1 MARLKYVLKIMQ
13 KGNNIV
19 YHLDRDNFDSE
30 VVTKLISK
38 YKNRVKFSSSNIPY
52 LTFSL
57 GSGKVLEEVK
67 KFLEVL

>member
-1 MARLKYVLKIMQ
+1 M
-13 KGNNIV
+13 